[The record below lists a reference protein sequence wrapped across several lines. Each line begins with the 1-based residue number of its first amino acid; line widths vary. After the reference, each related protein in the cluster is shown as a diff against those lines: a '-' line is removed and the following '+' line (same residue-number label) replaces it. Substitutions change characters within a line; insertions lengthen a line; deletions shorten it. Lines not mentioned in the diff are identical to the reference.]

1 MNEDLPINEPEVEQP
16 EVESPQTEADA
27 ETTENQP
34 EGEQSEGEKQDE
46 QPKPKSR
53 AEQRIAELV
62 AERNAER
69 QRAAELEAKLNQPQ
83 QSKSNDGAPAAPN
96 IDDFDLSTDNG
107 LNDWLKAQADYDEQA
122 KRYEFEK
129 FINERE
135 TQKQQAERQSQIEN
149 DFKQAFERN
158 PQFKD
163 NFAQL
168 IERHEHTPLAV
179 DPSQVFSG
187 QELMDVLDTLA
198 TDEELYFEL
207 AGLSQAQQL
216 MKLGAIQAGLKARG
230 NTPPPVTK
238 APTPPNHTKQSAPIT
253 RSPDDMSMD
262 EFMKWRNSKK

>member
-1 MNEDLPINEPEVEQP
+1 MNEDMPIDNEPEFEQP
-16 EVESPQTEADA
+16 DVDAQSTGQT

-168 IERHEHTPLAV
+168 IERHEHTPLAI

-253 RSPDDMSMD
+253 RDVYELSDSD
-262 EFMKWRNSKK
+262 FLKKRGLS

>member
-16 EVESPQTEADA
+16 EVESPQTEVDA
-27 ETTENQP
+27 ETTENQQD
-34 EGEQSEGEKQDE
+34 GEQTEGEKQDE

-83 QSKSNDGAPAAPN
+83 RPKSNDGAPVAPSL
-96 IDDFDLSTDNG
+96 DDFDLSTEDGINE
-107 LNDWLKAQADYDEQA
+107 WLKAQADYDEQA

-135 TQKQQAERQSQIEN
+135 TQKQQAERQAQIEN
-149 DFKQAFERN
+149 DFKQAFDKN

-163 NFAQL
+163 NFVKL

-216 MKLGAIQAGLKARG
+216 MKLGAIQAGLKTRG
-230 NTPPPVTK
+230 NTPPPVSK
-238 APTPPNHTKQSAPIT
+238 APTPPNHTKQTAPIT
-253 RSPDDMSMD
+253 RDVYDLSDSD
-262 EFMKWRNSKK
+262 FLKKRGLS